1 MAIKYIRESDITKL
15 PQTLAALEKNA
26 GKAISATALKNQKRN
41 DTLKSRIVNFFKSK
55 KAR

>member
-41 DTLKSRIVNFFKSK
+41 DTLKSRIVNFFKNK